1 MKRNTL
7 AVRDQCIQTMLAHQ
21 VVDFIALQGKLQAAV
36 FTTRVHWHQVRTG
49 LAQKVEGCTQGF
61 AVFDGLAMTALHIA
75 VSEPDTPT
83 R

>member
-1 MKRNTL
+1 MKRDAL
-7 AVRDQCIQTMLAHQ
+7 AARNQRIQAMRGHE

-61 AVFDGLAMTALHIA
+61 AVFDGLAMTAFGTASALMNM
-75 VSEPDTPT
+75 
-83 R
+83 